1 MQQMLILLQITDH
14 FPINSFVLQWAMQ
27 NNEDFGCDAPV
38 IQVGNVTFKD
48 ELQGANWANLVLML
62 TIQTFKQIYAAKL
75 ETDSMNESGHLG
87 R

>member
-1 MQQMLILLQITDH
+1 
-14 FPINSFVLQWAMQ
+14 MQ

-75 ETDSMNESGHLG
+75 KQIV
-87 R
+87 